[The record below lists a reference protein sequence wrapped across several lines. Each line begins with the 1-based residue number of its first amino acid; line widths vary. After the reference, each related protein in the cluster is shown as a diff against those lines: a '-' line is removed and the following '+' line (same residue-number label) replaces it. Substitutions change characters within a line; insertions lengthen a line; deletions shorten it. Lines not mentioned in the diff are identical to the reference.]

1 VSAPTR
7 VRRAEWTA
15 AVAHVP
21 FGADGKL
28 IVGNLALQ
36 ASAVGVIRNPRYF
49 AVASQVCL
57 PVRSVHDF
65 VFVSQLVSRGCGLS
79 RYRVLPEPGTA
90 AT

>member
-49 AVASQVCL
+49 AVASQVWL
-57 PVRSVHDF
+57 PVRSVHD
-65 VFVSQLVSRGCGLS
+65 FVSQLVSRGCGLS

-90 AT
+90 A